1 MGVFTDVCGLRIQNR
16 FNHQIQTITDMAIIK
31 VDFNSGR
38 SVGPHSEKTF
48 FVFMRETIALLDSM
62 GRVRTA
68 ETYRSSLNS
77 FMRFRKGA
85 DLPFYL
91 LDSDLIMAYETWLI
105 RSGVCPNTSSF
116 YLRNLR
122 AVFNRGIEKGFSVH
136 DNPFRHVY
144 TGVDKTR
151 KRAIPMEDI
160 RQLMN
165 MDFNRLPAQ
174 EFARDMFLFSFYTRG
189 MSFVDMSFLRKDDLK
204 DGNLVYKRRKT
215 GQRLVVKWE
224 SCMQRIVD
232 KYEMEGSPYL
242 LPVINVNS
250 AEDERRQYLRMAH
263 NINRSLKKIGQE
275 MWLQFPLTMYVA
287 RHSWASIARD
297 KQIPVSVIS
306 QCMGHESEKTTRI
319 YLASL
324 NTDVLD
330 HANHSVLEDL
340 FSD

>member
-1 MGVFTDVCGLRIQNR
+1 
-16 FNHQIQTITDMAIIK
+16 MAIIK

-38 SVGPHSEKTF
+38 SVRPHSEQTF
-48 FVFMRETIALLDSM
+48 FVFMRETIALLDNM

-85 DLPFYL
+85 DLPFYM
-91 LDSDLIMAYETWLI
+91 LDSELIKAYETWLI

-189 MSFVDMSFLRKDDLK
+189 MSFVDMAFLRKEDLK
-204 DGNLVYKRRKT
+204 DGDLVYKRRKT
-215 GQRLVVKWE
+215 GQQLVVKWE
-224 SCMQRIVD
+224 SCMQHIVD
-232 KYEMEGSPYL
+232 KYVMEGSPYL

-250 AEDERRQYLRMAH
+250 AEDEREQYLRTAH
-263 NINRSLKKIGQE
+263 NINRNLKKIGQE
-275 MWLQFPLTMYVA
+275 MRLRFPLTMYVA

-324 NTDVLD
+324 STDVID
-330 HANHSVLEDL
+330 HANRSVLEDL

>member
-1 MGVFTDVCGLRIQNR
+1 
-16 FNHQIQTITDMAIIK
+16 MAIIK

-38 SVGPHSEKTF
+38 SVRPHSEQTF
-48 FVFMRETIALLDSM
+48 FVFMRETIALLDNM

-85 DLPFYL
+85 DLPFYM
-91 LDSDLIMAYETWLI
+91 LDSDLIKAYETWLI

-189 MSFVDMSFLRKDDLK
+189 MSFVDMAFLRKEDLK
-204 DGNLVYKRRKT
+204 DGDLVYKRRKT
-215 GQRLVVKWE
+215 GQQLVVKWE
-224 SCMQRIVD
+224 SCMQHIVD
-232 KYEMEGSPYL
+232 KYVMEGSPYL

-250 AEDERRQYLRMAH
+250 AEDEREQYLRTAH
-263 NINRSLKKIGQE
+263 NINRNLKKIGQE
-275 MWLQFPLTMYVA
+275 MRLRFPLTMYVA

-324 NTDVLD
+324 STDVID
-330 HANHSVLEDL
+330 HANRSVLEDL

>member
-1 MGVFTDVCGLRIQNR
+1 
-16 FNHQIQTITDMAIIK
+16 MAIIK

-38 SVGPHSEKTF
+38 SVRPHSEQTF
-48 FVFMRETIALLDSM
+48 FVFMRETIALLDNM
-62 GRVRTA
+62 GRMRTA

-85 DLPFYL
+85 DLPFYM
-91 LDSDLIMAYETWLI
+91 LDSDLIKAYETWLI

-189 MSFVDMSFLRKDDLK
+189 MSFVDMAFLRKEDLK
-204 DGNLVYKRRKT
+204 DGDLVYKRRKT
-215 GQRLVVKWE
+215 GQQLVVKWV
-224 SCMQRIVD
+224 SCMQHIVD
-232 KYEMEGSPYL
+232 KYVMEGSPYL

-250 AEDERRQYLRMAH
+250 AEDEREQYLRTAH
-263 NINRSLKKIGQE
+263 NINRNLKKIGQE
-275 MWLQFPLTMYVA
+275 MRLRFPLTMYVA

-324 NTDVLD
+324 STDVID
-330 HANHSVLEDL
+330 HANRSVLEDL

>member
-1 MGVFTDVCGLRIQNR
+1 
-16 FNHQIQTITDMAIIK
+16 MAIIK

-38 SVGPHSEKTF
+38 SVRPHSEQTF
-48 FVFMRETIALLDSM
+48 FVFMRETIALLDNM
-62 GRVRTA
+62 GRMRTA

-85 DLPFYL
+85 DLPFYM
-91 LDSDLIMAYETWLI
+91 LDSDLIKAYETWLI

-189 MSFVDMSFLRKDDLK
+189 MSFVDMAFLRKEDLK
-204 DGNLVYKRRKT
+204 DGDLVYKRRKT
-215 GQRLVVKWE
+215 GQQLVVKWV
-224 SCMQRIVD
+224 SCMQHIVD
-232 KYEMEGSPYL
+232 KYVMEGSPYL

-250 AEDERRQYLRMAH
+250 AEDEREQYLRTAH
-263 NINRSLKKIGQE
+263 NINRNLKKTGQE
-275 MWLQFPLTMYVA
+275 MRLRFPLTMYVA

-324 NTDVLD
+324 STDVID
-330 HANHSVLEDL
+330 HANRSVLEDL

>member
-1 MGVFTDVCGLRIQNR
+1 
-16 FNHQIQTITDMAIIK
+16 MAIIK

-38 SVGPHSEKTF
+38 SVRPHSGQTF
-48 FVFMRETIALLDSM
+48 FVFMRETIALLDNM

-85 DLPFYL
+85 DLPFYM
-91 LDSDLIMAYETWLI
+91 LDSDLIKAYETWLI

-189 MSFVDMSFLRKDDLK
+189 MSFVDMAFLRKEDLK

-215 GQRLVVKWE
+215 GQQLVVKWE
-224 SCMQRIVD
+224 SCMQHIVG
-232 KYEMEGSPYL
+232 KYVMEGSPYL

-250 AEDERRQYLRMAH
+250 AEDEREQYLRTAH
-263 NINRSLKKIGQE
+263 NINRNLKKIGQE
-275 MWLQFPLTMYVA
+275 MRLRFPLTMYVA

-324 NTDVLD
+324 STDVID
-330 HANHSVLEDL
+330 HANRSVLEDL

>member
-1 MGVFTDVCGLRIQNR
+1 
-16 FNHQIQTITDMAIIK
+16 MAIIK

-38 SVGPHSEKTF
+38 SVRPHSEQTF
-48 FVFMRETIALLDSM
+48 FVFMRGTIALLDNM

-85 DLPFYL
+85 DLPFYM
-91 LDSDLIMAYETWLI
+91 LDSDLIKAYETWLI

-189 MSFVDMSFLRKDDLK
+189 MSFVDMAFLRKEDLK

-215 GQRLVVKWE
+215 GQQLVVKWE
-224 SCMQRIVD
+224 SCMQHIVD
-232 KYEMEGSPYL
+232 KYVMEGSPYL

-250 AEDERRQYLRMAH
+250 AEDEREQYLRTAH
-263 NINRSLKKIGQE
+263 NINRNLKKIGQE
-275 MWLQFPLTMYVA
+275 MRLRFPLTMYVA

-324 NTDVLD
+324 GTDVID
-330 HANHSVLEDL
+330 HANRSVLEDL

>member
-1 MGVFTDVCGLRIQNR
+1 
-16 FNHQIQTITDMAIIK
+16 MAIIK

-38 SVGPHSEKTF
+38 SVRPHSEQTF
-48 FVFMRETIALLDSM
+48 FVFMRETIALLDNM

-85 DLPFYL
+85 DLPFYM
-91 LDSDLIMAYETWLI
+91 LDSDLIKAYETWLI

-144 TGVDKTR
+144 TGVDNTR

-189 MSFVDMSFLRKDDLK
+189 MSFVDMAFLRKEDLK
-204 DGNLVYKRRKT
+204 DGDLVYKRRKT
-215 GQRLVVKWE
+215 GQQLVVKWE
-224 SCMQRIVD
+224 SCMQHIVD
-232 KYEMEGSPYL
+232 KYVMEGSPYL

-250 AEDERRQYLRMAH
+250 AEDEREQYLRTAH
-263 NINRSLKKIGQE
+263 NINRNLKKIGQE
-275 MWLQFPLTMYVA
+275 MRLRFPLTMYVA

-324 NTDVLD
+324 STDVID
-330 HANHSVLEDL
+330 HANRSVLEDL

>member
-1 MGVFTDVCGLRIQNR
+1 
-16 FNHQIQTITDMAIIK
+16 MAIIK
-31 VDFNSGR
+31 MDFNSGR
-38 SVGPHSEKTF
+38 SVRPHSEQTF
-48 FVFMRETIALLDSM
+48 FVFMRETIALLDNM

-85 DLPFYL
+85 DLPFYM
-91 LDSDLIMAYETWLI
+91 LDSDLIKAYETWLI

-189 MSFVDMSFLRKDDLK
+189 MSFVDMAFLRKEDLK
-204 DGNLVYKRRKT
+204 DGNLIYKRRKT
-215 GQRLVVKWE
+215 GQQLVVKWE
-224 SCMQRIVD
+224 ICMQHIVD
-232 KYEMEGSPYL
+232 KYVMEGSPYL

-250 AEDERRQYLRMAH
+250 AEDEREQYLRTAH
-263 NINRSLKKIGQE
+263 NINRNLKKIGQE
-275 MWLQFPLTMYVA
+275 MRLRFPLTMYVA

-324 NTDVLD
+324 NTDVID
-330 HANHSVLEDL
+330 HANRSVLEDL

>member
-1 MGVFTDVCGLRIQNR
+1 
-16 FNHQIQTITDMAIIK
+16 MAIIK

-38 SVGPHSEKTF
+38 SVRPHSEQTF
-48 FVFMRETIALLDSM
+48 FVFMRETIALLDNM

-68 ETYRSSLNS
+68 EAYRSSLNS

-85 DLPFYL
+85 DLPFYM
-91 LDSDLIMAYETWLI
+91 LDSDLIKAYETWLI

-189 MSFVDMSFLRKDDLK
+189 MSFVDMAFLRKEDLK

-215 GQRLVVKWE
+215 GQQLVVKWE
-224 SCMQRIVD
+224 SCMQHIVD
-232 KYEMEGSPYL
+232 KYVMEGSPYL

-250 AEDERRQYLRMAH
+250 AEDEREQYLRTAH
-263 NINRSLKKIGQE
+263 NINRNLKKIGQE
-275 MWLQFPLTMYVA
+275 MRLRFPLTMYVA

-324 NTDVLD
+324 STDVID
-330 HANHSVLEDL
+330 HANRSVLEDL

>member
-1 MGVFTDVCGLRIQNR
+1 
-16 FNHQIQTITDMAIIK
+16 MAIIK

-38 SVGPHSEKTF
+38 SVRPHSEQTF
-48 FVFMRETIALLDSM
+48 FVFMRETIALLDNM

-85 DLPFYL
+85 DLPFYM
-91 LDSDLIMAYETWLI
+91 LDSDLIKAYETWLT

-189 MSFVDMSFLRKDDLK
+189 MSFVDMAFLRKEDLK

-215 GQRLVVKWE
+215 GQQLVVKWE
-224 SCMQRIVD
+224 SCMQHIVD
-232 KYEMEGSPYL
+232 KYVMEGSPYL

-250 AEDERRQYLRMAH
+250 AEDEREQYLRTAH
-263 NINRSLKKIGQE
+263 NINRNLKKIGQE
-275 MWLQFPLTMYVA
+275 MRLRFPLTMYVA

-324 NTDVLD
+324 STDVID
-330 HANHSVLEDL
+330 HANRSVLEDL

>member
-1 MGVFTDVCGLRIQNR
+1 
-16 FNHQIQTITDMAIIK
+16 MAIIK

-38 SVGPHSEKTF
+38 SVRPHSEQTF
-48 FVFMRETIALLDSM
+48 FVFMRETIALLDNM

-85 DLPFYL
+85 DLPFYM
-91 LDSDLIMAYETWLI
+91 LDSDLIKAYETWLI

-189 MSFVDMSFLRKDDLK
+189 MSFVDMAFLRKEDLK

-215 GQRLVVKWE
+215 GQQLVVKWE
-224 SCMQRIVD
+224 SCMQHIVD
-232 KYEMEGSPYL
+232 KYVMEGSPYL

-250 AEDERRQYLRMAH
+250 AEDEREQYLRTAH
-263 NINRSLKKIGQE
+263 NINRNLKKIGQE
-275 MWLQFPLTMYVA
+275 MRLRFPLTMYVA

-324 NTDVLD
+324 STDVID
-330 HANHSVLEDL
+330 HANRSVLEDL

>member
-1 MGVFTDVCGLRIQNR
+1 
-16 FNHQIQTITDMAIIK
+16 MAIIK

-38 SVGPHSEKTF
+38 SVRPHSEQTF
-48 FVFMRETIALLDSM
+48 FVFMRETIALLDNM

-85 DLPFYL
+85 DLPFYM
-91 LDSDLIMAYETWLI
+91 LDSDLIKAYETWLI

-189 MSFVDMSFLRKDDLK
+189 MSFVDMAFLRKEDLK
-204 DGNLVYKRRKT
+204 DGNLIYKRRKT
-215 GQRLVVKWE
+215 GQQLVVKWE
-224 SCMQRIVD
+224 ICMQHIVD
-232 KYEMEGSPYL
+232 KYVMEGSPYL

-250 AEDERRQYLRMAH
+250 AEDEREQYLRTAH
-263 NINRSLKKIGQE
+263 NINRNLKKIGQE
-275 MWLQFPLTMYVA
+275 MRLRFPLTMYVA

-324 NTDVLD
+324 NTDVID
-330 HANHSVLEDL
+330 HANRSVLEDL